1 MEKKLQKLYLTY
13 DNLLIAQ
20 DLWQAHYQIL
30 PIISLKEFIKLN
42 VNTVTIIKNVKVEE
56 LHTKY
61 PTVLLNEQVLKMI
74 TRIQMFM
81 LSRILSTKV

>member
-20 DLWQAHYQIL
+20 ALWQAHYQIL

-61 PTVLLNEQVLKMI
+61 STVLLNEQVLKMI

-81 LSRILSTKV
+81 LPRILSTKV